1 MEWPNDDMANNTMN
15 NMYKILIINNIP
27 ILLNTSIYRVIKKMN
42 INWRINSQNHVIGTY
57 RRHDTDKSI
66 TMHQLVMHQLV
77 MIIASK
83 IFPDRYTLKN
93 LPILHINRINFDNR
107 MVNLVYN
114 TENTLRTTKKKNRI
128 IDLSKKGVDSS
139 TLPTYIWYM
148 KADQTHGERF
158 FVNIKN
164 IVSWKSSSS
173 NALSLRYKL
182 EESKLFLRKLVKE
195 KRDLFTHSM
204 NGDLSSI
211 GYQLYEEYE
220 AIIQSIGYQMNYPL
234 NNTYIFLKPNYEGL
248 TIDEINLLEKLS

>member
-27 ILLNTSIYRVIKKMN
+27 ILLDTSIYRVIKKMN
-42 INWRINSQNHVIGTY
+42 INWRINPQNLVIGTY
-57 RRHDTDKSI
+57 RRHDTDKSF
-66 TMHQLVMHQLV
+66 TMHQLV

-83 IFPDRYTLKN
+83 IFPDRYTLKK

-107 MVNLVYN
+107 IANLVYN
-114 TENTLRTTKKKNRI
+114 TDSTLKTTKKKRRI

-182 EESKLFLRKLVKE
+182 EESKLFLRKLLKE
-195 KRDLFTHSM
+195 KRDSFSQSM
-204 NGDLSSI
+204 NGDLSSV

-220 AIIQSIGYQMNYPL
+220 AIIQSIGYSMNHPL
-234 NNTYIFLKPNYEGL
+234 NNTYNFLKPDYKGL
-248 TIDEINLLEKLS
+248 TVDEIELLEKLI